1 MTIGVVES
9 FQKIS
14 GYMATSQFRVYITV
28 SNIIQYIYIYSY
40 IIIYTI
46 YIYIYIYILQQIY
59 IIYSRYVYL
68 SVVRSTEA
76 ACSFKRDPRIAGII
90 PM

>member
-28 SNIIQYIYIYSY
+28 SNIIQYIYIYLF
-40 IIIYTI
+40 IYHNI
-46 YIYIYIYILQQIY
+46 YNIYIYILQQIY